1 MDFEKWSSS
10 HHGFTRRKSNSS
22 DDSRMTAFRNRSWH
36 KSGYTETIVIFVDG
50 RFDGAEWRG
59 ARSTSRFV
67 VFGISVP
74 SVPSPSPPRCASPLH
89 VPSVLLL
96 LLFFFSSSSF
106 FFLLFL
112 WNAYQR
118 QQRNREETT
127 TARHQQRESR
137 RERSS
142 FWLTMSTVG
151 HNLQVDPDLFSLSLS
166 LFHSRIETR
175 NWNWIVNNPFQLE
188 SFFIFLSVNGAI

>member
-96 LLFFFSSSSF
+96 LLFFSSSSF
-106 FFLLFL
+106 FSLLFL

>member
-96 LLFFFSSSSF
+96 LLFFSSSSF
-106 FFLLFL
+106 FSLLFL

-118 QQRNREETT
+118 QQRDREETT

>member
-1 MDFEKWSSS
+1 
-10 HHGFTRRKSNSS
+10 
-22 DDSRMTAFRNRSWH
+22 MTAFRNRSWH

-96 LLFFFSSSSF
+96 LLFFSSSSF
-106 FFLLFL
+106 FSLLFL

>member
-1 MDFEKWSSS
+1 MIEFKY
-10 HHGFTRRKSNSS
+10 HGFMRRKSNSS

-96 LLFFFSSSSF
+96 LLFFSSSSF
-106 FFLLFL
+106 FSLLFL